1 MISGALGGAYSTN
14 GPPVILHVNAQPG
27 WSADRRKAT
36 LALFFL
42 FSGIVTALAYG
53 VGGLIDAEVLGLFLW
68 STPSLLVGTLL
79 GAWLYR
85 RLGEHDYRRL
95 TFALALVTGMLL
107 LGRAAVQTFLPCFG
121 EAEPTSGILNC
132 FCR

>member
-1 MISGALGGAYSTN
+1 VISGALGGAYSTN

-36 LALFFL
+36 LAL
-42 FSGIVTALAYG
+42 
-53 VGGLIDAEVLGLFLW
+53 
-68 STPSLLVGTLL
+68 
-79 GAWLYR
+79 
-85 RLGEHDYRRL
+85 
-95 TFALALVTGMLL
+95 VTGMLL